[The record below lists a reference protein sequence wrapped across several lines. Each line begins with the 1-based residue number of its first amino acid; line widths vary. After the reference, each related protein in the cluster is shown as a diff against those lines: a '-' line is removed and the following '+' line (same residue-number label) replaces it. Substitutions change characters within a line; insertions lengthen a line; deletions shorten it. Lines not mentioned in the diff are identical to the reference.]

1 MSYGGTEHALQF
13 TFKTKYMIRKTLDEC
28 AQIVNAVKTAYKRI
42 PEYQRKIVLE
52 AREQGY
58 VQTIFY

>member
-1 MSYGGTEHALQF
+1 
-13 TFKTKYMIRKTLDEC
+13 MIRKTLDEC

-52 AREQGY
+52 ARSKAMFKQSMD
-58 VQTIFY
+58 I